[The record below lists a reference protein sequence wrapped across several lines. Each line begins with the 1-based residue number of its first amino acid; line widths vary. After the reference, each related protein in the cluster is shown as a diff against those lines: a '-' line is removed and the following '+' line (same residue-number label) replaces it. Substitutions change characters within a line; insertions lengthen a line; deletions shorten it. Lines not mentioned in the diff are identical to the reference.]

1 MDASTLKVFQADG
14 QYKDFLHFLFPTSR
28 TDRTDRTAQAD
39 DNTPSTPSV
48 EEAFLKYPKQICIL
62 LFNNYIEHA
71 SLQDSIFATIITSIL
86 ENKTNPE
93 DIFAKNYHC
102 DDITCQCWNTNY
114 LSSPC
119 NRHFQNCYFYD
130 IYVHD
135 SNMFCSVS
143 LYPSR
148 YLSVFNL
155 LENLKQEGL
164 QPGRKL
170 FLTGKVY

>member
-28 TDRTDRTAQAD
+28 PD
-39 DNTPSTPSV
+39 DNTHSV

-71 SLQDSIFATIITSIL
+71 SPQDSIFATIITSIL

-102 DDITCQCWNTNY
+102 NDILCKFWD
-114 LSSPC
+114 LSYRSFPC
-119 NRHFQNCYFYD
+119 NRHFQHCYFYD
-130 IYVHD
+130 IDINCINGINALYP
-135 SNMFCSVS
+135 SGTIS

-155 LENLKQEGL
+155 LEGLKQEGR
-164 QPGRKL
+164 QL
-170 FLTGKVY
+170 FSTGKVY